1 MNTWDLIKQLVVFF
15 IKCSFVS
22 FMCKHLAVFILIVE
36 FNEAPGIREGCQNWQ
51 LSRIPGRPKTKG
63 KKRKGYIRKGRVIFG
78 SAAKIQSHL
87 KINSSTK
94 TISIFVVD
102 HDQTNK

>member
-1 MNTWDLIKQLVVFF
+1 
-15 IKCSFVS
+15 
-22 FMCKHLAVFILIVE
+22 VE
-36 FNEAPGIREGCQNWQ
+36 FNEAPGIREGCQTRQ

-63 KKRKGYIRKGRVIFG
+63 KKRKGYISRARVIFG

-94 TISIFVVD
+94 TIFIFVVD

>member
-1 MNTWDLIKQLVVFF
+1 
-15 IKCSFVS
+15 
-22 FMCKHLAVFILIVE
+22 VE
-36 FNEAPGIREGCQNWQ
+36 FNEAPGIREGCHKWQ

-63 KKRKGYIRKGRVIFG
+63 KKRKGYIRKARVIFG

-94 TISIFVVD
+94 TISIFVVN
-102 HDQTNK
+102 HDQTNE

>member
-1 MNTWDLIKQLVVFF
+1 MPPKVVL
-15 IKCSFVS
+15 SSDDVVDVS
-22 FMCKHLAVFILIVE
+22 NDEPTDNVPSVIGEMRKPPVLGRLA
-36 FNEAPGIREGCQNWQ
+36 
-51 LSRIPGRPKTKG
+51 
-63 KKRKGYIRKGRVIFG
+63 RVIFG

-102 HDQTNK
+102 HDQTNE